1 MRWTIAAA
9 ALLAGA
15 PLAAEDISIDKAVYR
30 ETAGADGARLIAPVS
45 RLLRGDRVVTI
56 LSWDAPQGASYTAV
70 SPVPSGLAIESASRL
85 DLEVSTNGGRNWRR
99 LDDPDMIPRDTT
111 HLRWRIAGGEGRL
124 SYRAVV
130 R

>member
-15 PLAAEDISIDKAVYR
+15 PLAAEDVAVDSSVYR
-30 ETAGADGARLIAPVS
+30 ETVGSGGERHVAPAD
-45 RLLRGDRVVTI
+45 RLLRGDRVVTV
-56 LSWDAPQGASYTAV
+56 LRWDAPRGASYTAI
-70 SPVPSGLAIESASRL
+70 SPVPAGLTIESASRAGV
-85 DLEVSTNGGRNWRR
+85 EVSTDGGRSWQH
-99 LDDPDMIPRDTT
+99 LDDPDTVPPGTT

-124 SYRAVV
+124 SYRAMV